1 MRRWFP
7 SRRRPTI
14 GADEVP
20 VFAYW
25 EDTDHAPIGSTI
37 EEWRAHFPQFRVLGD
52 NDVVPLIGRYFPQ
65 YFESYRAIRIPAAKA
80 DVARLLALYE
90 WGGLYVDCHCGIKD
104 EDALRRLIGRLCEF
118 EAIFVDRSL
127 SQTPRSPEEHF
138 LISAILLARSRSQ
151 LFLMIAREALANLHR
166 QHKIE
171 QEKGFVSYHISWLS
185 GPRLINAVALQPG
198 TRNREIRSDLAGR
211 VLVIPEETAPVER
224 YRHRGY
230 RIPASHWMERQKTE
244 LLFTD
249 NAPDEPWTGASVDL
263 WPLPLASDPA
273 A

>member
-7 SRRRPTI
+7 SRHRPTI

-25 EDTDHAPIGSTI
+25 ADTDHAPIGSTI

-52 NDVVPLIGRYFPQ
+52 KDVVPLIGRYFPQ
-65 YFESYRAIRIPAAKA
+65 YFDSYRAIRIPAAKA

-104 EDALRRLIGRLCEF
+104 ADALRRLIGRLCGF
-118 EAIFVDRSL
+118 EAILVDRTL

-138 LISAILLARSRSQ
+138 LISAILLARTGSQ

-166 QHKIE
+166 QHEIE
-171 QEKGFVSYHISWLS
+171 REMGFVSYHISWLS
-185 GPRLINAVALQPG
+185 GPRLINAVTLQPG

-230 RIPASHWMERQKTE
+230 RVPSSHWMQRQKTE
-244 LLFTD
+244 LLFRD
-249 NAPDEPWTGASVDL
+249 KASDEPWTGASVDL

>member
-1 MRRWFP
+1 M
-7 SRRRPTI
+7 
-14 GADEVP
+14 
-20 VFAYW
+20 
-25 EDTDHAPIGSTI
+25 
-37 EEWRAHFPQFRVLGD
+37 
-52 NDVVPLIGRYFPQ
+52 
-65 YFESYRAIRIPAAKA
+65 
-80 DVARLLALYE
+80 
-90 WGGLYVDCHCGIKD
+90 DCHCGIKD
-104 EDALRRLIGRLCEF
+104 EEALRRLIGRLGEF
-118 EAIFVDRSL
+118 EAIFVDRSM

-138 LISAILLARSRSQ
+138 LISAILLARTRSQ

-166 QHKIE
+166 QREIE

-198 TRNREIRSDLAGR
+198 TGNREIRSDLTGR

-230 RIPASHWMERQKTE
+230 RVPGSHWMEREKTE

-249 NAPDEPWTGASVDL
+249 KPPEWTGDPVDL